1 MKWRDLSYSQASW
14 ESEQTFN
21 CPEKVEEF
29 KIINKIPVKEI
40 RKAFDVNNMIHKFL
54 PQYNDFL
61 GQKRPP
67 ATNGNIRN
75 METKFYRLDV
85 GKDAEEKVVQPR
97 QYGDKDIPIFKNYRQ
112 LKPFQL
118 ESLNWLISSWYQN
131 RNCILADE
139 MGLGKTIQTI
149 AFLYHLNTY

>member
-1 MKWRDLSYSQASW
+1 
-14 ESEQTFN
+14 
-21 CPEKVEEF
+21 
-29 KIINKIPVKEI
+29 
-40 RKAFDVNNMIHKFL
+40 MIHKYL

-61 GQKRPP
+61 GQKKHP
-67 ATNGNIRN
+67 ANNANIRT
-75 METKFYRLDV
+75 MEIKLYRLDV
-85 GKDAEEKVVQPR
+85 GKDSDGKPKQPR

-131 RNCILADE
+131 RSTILADE

-149 AFLYHLNTY
+149 AFLYHLHTYEGMIGPFLILAPLTTLPQWRR